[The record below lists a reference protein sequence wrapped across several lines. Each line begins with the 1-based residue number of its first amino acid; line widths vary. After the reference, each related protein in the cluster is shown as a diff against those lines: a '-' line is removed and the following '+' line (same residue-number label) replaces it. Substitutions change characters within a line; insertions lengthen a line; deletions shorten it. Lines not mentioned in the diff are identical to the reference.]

1 MEKES
6 VHLVG
11 FFYVLGDPANLNT
24 FGMKKGIGEFLD
36 RLELEDHAITVTGGH
51 FGTFQVLQWHF
62 GHVGGPPFGVR
73 SGCSHHL
80 W

>member
-1 MEKES
+1 M
-6 VHLVG
+6 VG
-11 FFYVLGDPANLNT
+11 FFYVLGDPANLNP
-24 FGMKKGIGEFLD
+24 FRVKKGIGEFLD
-36 RLELEDHAITVTGGH
+36 RLELEDHTTTGVH

-80 W
+80 